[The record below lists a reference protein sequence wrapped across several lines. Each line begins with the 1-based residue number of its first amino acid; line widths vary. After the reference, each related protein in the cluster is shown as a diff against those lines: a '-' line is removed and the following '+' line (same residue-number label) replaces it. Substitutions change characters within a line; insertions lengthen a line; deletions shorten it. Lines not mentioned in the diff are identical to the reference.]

1 MKEVILSADGD
12 RVVYLVP
19 DVVADNLKK
28 HCLDFCTK
36 WIQTDPRAKK
46 YRKRGF
52 ICYNQNDFIDYLNL
66 YVFPAEKSQMVCN
79 LGWIESDDDLPDKY
93 KDTPCFNF

>member
-28 HCLDFCTK
+28 YCLNFCTK
-36 WIQTDPRAKK
+36 WIRTDPHAKK
-46 YRKRGF
+46 YRKETVNMIKANMETTG
-52 ICYNQNDFIDYLNL
+52 ILAWSN
-66 YVFPAEKSQMVCN
+66 
-79 LGWIESDDDLPDKY
+79 LPDSRY
-93 KDTPCFNF
+93 KSGNV